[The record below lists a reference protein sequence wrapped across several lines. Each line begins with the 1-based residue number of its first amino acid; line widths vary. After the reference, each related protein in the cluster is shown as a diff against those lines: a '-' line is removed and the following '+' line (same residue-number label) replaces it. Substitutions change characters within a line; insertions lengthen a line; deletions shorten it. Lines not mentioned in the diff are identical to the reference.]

1 MNLRFNIIDRYIL
14 KEILFTWLAV
24 MLVLMIVVTSIE
36 MVHFLKW
43 FLRGELTTNTV
54 IPLFINS
61 QMKFV
66 VLLIPISLFLG
77 VLLAFSRLY
86 MDSEM
91 TAMMAGGIGPRH
103 WLRPLFM
110 IGVPVSLI
118 VLLMMLYMRP
128 WVAKQR
134 ADINAEIRNVSVV
147 STLSPGRFNKAMEGE
162 AVVFMESTNKEGTVM
177 QNVFQRF
184 IRDEQVHVDVAQT
197 ARNVS
202 KGPYRNFMLLENGHH
217 YIGEPGTA
225 NYQVIKYSEYGLL
238 IPEPEDRTYP
248 LRVKA
253 LSTSELWHSD
263 KPEHKA
269 ELDWRISIPIA
280 TLIIVFMA
288 LPMSQT
294 TPRGGRYSKMALAIL
309 LYLIYSNLLG
319 VGKAWIAKGTVPWW
333 IGTYWVHIIA
343 VIATVILY
351 KRAGMTIS
359 RLKSKPKNIKEE
371 AAA

>member
-1 MNLRFNIIDRYIL
+1 MNLRLNIVDRYIL
-14 KEILFTWLAV
+14 KEILVTWAAV

-43 FLRGELTTNTV
+43 FLQGELTTNTV

-61 QMKFV
+61 QMKFI

-91 TAMMAGGIGPRH
+91 TAMMAGGVGPRQ

-110 IGVPVSLI
+110 IAIPVSLI
-118 VLLMMLYMRP
+118 VLVMMLYMRP

-147 STLSPGRFNKAMEGE
+147 STLSPGRFNKALSGE

-177 QNVFQRF
+177 ENVFQRF
-184 IRDEQVHVDVAQT
+184 IRDGQVHVDVAQT

-202 KGPYRNFMLLENGHH
+202 KGPDRNYMLLENGHH
-217 YIGEPGTA
+217 YVGEPGTA

-253 LSTSELWHSD
+253 LTTSELWHSD

-269 ELDWRISIPIA
+269 ELDWRISIPVA

-294 TPRGGRYSKMALAIL
+294 TPRGGRYSKMALAIV
-309 LYLIYSNLLG
+309 LYLVYSNMLG
-319 VGKAWIAKGTVPWW
+319 MGKAWIAKGAVPWW
-333 IGTYWVHIIA
+333 IGTHWVHIIA

-351 KRAGMTIS
+351 KRAGMTIA
-359 RLKSKPKNIKEE
+359 RHKSKSKNTKE